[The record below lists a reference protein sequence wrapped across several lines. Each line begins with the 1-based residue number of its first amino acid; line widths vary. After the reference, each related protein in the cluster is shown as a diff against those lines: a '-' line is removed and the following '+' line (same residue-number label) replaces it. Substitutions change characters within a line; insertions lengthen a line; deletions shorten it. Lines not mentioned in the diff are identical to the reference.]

1 MSDTR
6 SPLDFSSIQDKLYSA
21 VIADILDDFGFR
33 NQALDHNIRPID
45 PSFKLA
51 GRAFTILA
59 TDVYETPENPY
70 VTELEAVDHLAEG
83 DVVVATTNGSSSSAL
98 WGELLSTAARSK
110 GARGAV
116 IDGLTRDSIKIIEM
130 GFPVFTRG
138 YSPLDSKGR
147 LDVISYGVPIRCG
160 GVLVRPGDIVFGDH
174 DGVVVIP
181 RDISDEALLRA
192 VDKASGEDEMR
203 RALKHGMGVMEAYNK
218 YGIL

>member
-1 MSDTR
+1 MQNSI
-6 SPLDFSSIQDKLYSA
+6 SFSSAEEKLYSA
-21 VIADILDDFGFR
+21 VLADILDDLGFR
-33 NQALDHNIRPID
+33 HQTLEPNIRPIGS
-45 PSFKLA
+45 SFKLI
-51 GRAFTILA
+51 GRAFTVLA

-83 DVVVATTNGSSSSAL
+83 DVVVATTNGSTSSAL
-98 WGELLSTAARSK
+98 WGELLSTAARNK

-116 IDGLTRDSIKIIEM
+116 IDGLTRDSIKIMEM

-147 LDVISYGVPIRCG
+147 LEVISYGVPICCG

-181 RDISDEALLRA
+181 QDVSDEALLRA

-203 RALKHGMGVMEAYNK
+203 RALKQGMGVMEAYNK

>member
-1 MSDTR
+1 MQ
-6 SPLDFSSIQDKLYSA
+6 SPISFSSAEEKLYSA
-21 VIADILDDFGFR
+21 VLADILDDLGFR
-33 NQALDHNIRPID
+33 HRALEPNVRPIGS
-45 PSFKLA
+45 SFKLA

-59 TDVYETPENPY
+59 TDIYEIPENPY
-70 VTELEAVDHLAEG
+70 ATELEAVDHLAE
-83 DVVVATTNGSSSSAL
+83 DDIVVATTNGSRSSAL

-116 IDGLTRDSIKIIEM
+116 IDGLTRDSTKIMEM

-147 LDVISYGVPIRCG
+147 MEVISYGVPIRCG

-181 RDISDEALLRA
+181 EHVSDEVLLRA
-192 VDKASGEDEMR
+192 VDKVSGEDEMR
-203 RALKHGMGVMEAYNK
+203 RALEQGMGIMEAYNK